1 MCTLRALWV
10 LKENTNGGTEIILS
24 KRINTVENRV
34 RALSGSNYNP
44 IPIDSELI
52 ALFNTELIKDSQGYS
67 TGQTSPISLQQQQQ
81 QVPLQTQSSSS
92 SLLSASMAS
101 KQQNQQT
108 STTITNLYSPAL
120 SLVKVYSNTPNT
132 HVISLNQ
139 ERLWPFIYIKK
150 KNLYFITL
158 PVIEEFLVSNRKPS
172 LIDLPSITAALNFLE
187 ETSIYMIGFLN
198 KPPPYPELQV
208 FLTNII
214 PFGQPIDT
222 NFNNVKAMIRQGF
235 PSVETFQQKRPA
247 WKPFLHK
254 GKQQLDFIISETIQ
268 CILYDN
274 PSIPDVSKV
283 SGALICKA
291 DLEGMPEVSF
301 YLQPTIAATGSGVG
315 GIIGQNEPVITN
327 LAIDS
332 TVQTTSDININNK
345 ISFFN
350 PPLDHFKLL
359 SYGVQGIKAVPLRG
373 FYQMKETSANS
384 IKVLIQLKLNSEM
397 NNSFDY
403 CLLKIPFKNRSNII
417 QVNASPTTGSIFI
430 DHSLKAIIWNIG
442 QKFTG
447 RNLEVA
453 LPMEIVFSSVST
465 NLIPQPPPQPPTLIV
480 SSSSG
485 NQNVTAFPK
494 QDQSFPIIDSSPSD
508 QEDCHSPDPFC
519 TGSNSFVRIYFKIQN
534 CTLSGLN
541 IDPKKVVIY
550 PTNKFKLNIEREV
563 LSSEYII
570 WNSLGSSKY
579 SYQPSSSSK

>member
-10 LKENTNGGTEIILS
+10 LKENSNGGIDIILS

-52 ALFNTELIKDSQGYS
+52 TLFNTELIKDSHGYS
-67 TGQTSPISLQQQQQ
+67 TGQTSPISFQQQQQ
-81 QVPLQTQSSSS
+81 QTSLHSQQSSS

-108 STTITNLYSPAL
+108 TSTNINSSAL
-120 SLVKVYSNTPNT
+120 SLVKIYTNTPNT
-132 HVISLNQ
+132 HTLAICL
-139 ERLWPFIYIKK
+139 YKK

-235 PSVETFQQKRPA
+235 PSSETFQQKRPA

-283 SGALICKA
+283 SGSLICKA

-301 YLQPTIAATGSGVG
+301 YLQPTIAAPGTVG
-315 GIIGQNEPVITN
+315 GIIGQNEPIITN

-359 SYGVQGIKAVPLRG
+359 SYGVQGIKAMPLRG
-373 FYQMKETSANS
+373 FYQMKETSLNS

-417 QVNASPTTGSIFI
+417 HVNASPTTGSIHI

-453 LPMEIVFSSVST
+453 LPMEIVFSSVPT
-465 NLIPQPPPQPPTLIV
+465 TLKPQPPPQPPTLIV

-485 NQNVTAFPK
+485 NQNITAFPK
-494 QDQSFPIIDSSPSD
+494 QDQSFPIIDSSPFD
-508 QEDCHSPDPFC
+508 QDDALPDPFC
-519 TGSNSFVRIYFKIQN
+519 TGSNSYVRIYFKIQN

-550 PTNKFKLNIEREV
+550 PTNKFKLNIEREL

-579 SYQPSSSSK
+579 SYQPSSTSK

>member
-1 MCTLRALWV
+1 MCTLRAFWV
-10 LKENTNGGTEIILS
+10 LKENSNGGTEIILS

-52 ALFNTELIKDSQGYS
+52 VLFETELIKDSQGYS
-67 TGQTSPISLQQQQQ
+67 TGQTSFLQQQQSQ
-81 QVPLQTQSSSS
+81 QPSLQTSS

-101 KQQNQQT
+101 KQQNQQQ
-108 STTITNLYSPAL
+108 TTTNINASSL
-120 SLVKVYSNTPNT
+120 SLVKVYTNTPNT

-150 KNLYFITL
+150 KNLYFITI
-158 PVIEEFLVSNRKPS
+158 PIIEEFLVSNRKPS
-172 LIDLPSITAALNFLE
+172 LIDLPPITAALNFLE
-187 ETSIYMIGFLN
+187 ETSNYMIGFLN

-208 FLTNII
+208 FLSNII

-235 PSVETFQQKRPA
+235 PSGETFQQKRPT

-254 GKQQLDFIISETIQ
+254 GKQQLDFLISETIQ

-283 SGALICKA
+283 SGSLICKA

-301 YLQPTIAATGSGVG
+301 YLQPTIAAPSSGIG

-359 SYGVQGIKAVPLRG
+359 SYSVQGIKAVPLRG
-373 FYQMKETSANS
+373 FYQMKETSSNS

-417 QVNASPTTGSIFI
+417 QVNASPTTGSIYI

-453 LPMEIVFSSVST
+453 LPMEVVFSSVSPT
-465 NLIPQPPPQPPTLIV
+465 LIPQPPPQPPTLIV

-485 NQNVTAFPK
+485 NQNITAFPK

-508 QEDCHSPDPFC
+508 QDDCSSDPFC
-519 TGSNSFVRIYFKIQN
+519 TGSNSYVRIYFKIQN

-563 LSSEYII
+563 LSFEYII

-579 SYQPSSSSK
+579 SYQPSSK